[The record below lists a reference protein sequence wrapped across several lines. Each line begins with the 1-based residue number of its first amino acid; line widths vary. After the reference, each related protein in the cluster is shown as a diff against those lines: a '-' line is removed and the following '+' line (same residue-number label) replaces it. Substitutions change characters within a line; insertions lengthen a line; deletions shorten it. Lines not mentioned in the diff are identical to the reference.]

1 MSIRHFGDDGLAL
14 EEKLLTIVAIKI
26 LYWGKRQFFFFFFF
40 SFLFWA
46 FLQKR
51 KRFCWLWSSRMMD
64 PDLSSVMPSPL

>member
-26 LYWGKRQFFFFFFF
+26 LYWGKRQFFFFFFY
-40 SFLFWA
+40 FLFWA

>member
-26 LYWGKRQFFFFFFF
+26 LYWGKRQFFFFFF